1 MVLFL
6 QHPNAKWR
14 NDMLNLTK
22 NDLILWVTHAI
33 AHFESLGK
41 KQKDLANALGIE
53 ATRLSEMK
61 TGKGTLSPNLIERI
75 TELCGAPRRN
85 PGRFEYAELYTD
97 LDTFFSSLIPVTE
110 NRFYRKI
117 LTMLSNTDYLDAII
131 NHCSS
136 KESDDLETS
145 LSRKQTI
152 DNINRLITNEDFQ
165 SICLDYK
172 KHLLN
177 SGLSWTF
184 KSANTEKHSWN
195 SKDKL
200 VIENI
205 TISDE
210 RIFHSLYLAWCL
222 KQHIIEYEFGSERL
236 VNINPTKD
244 RVALVMTGD
253 RILTL
258 QSESSVNYLINKEIT
273 NILGSAHSYTDIH
286 SRNSP
291 FGDHPILSPKKQEP
305 KPDRWGDIRCEVYL
319 SENMNYHFL
328 IHMTADI
335 MEFEDQNILEYPTEL
350 NDREPI
356 VQPNDRIAIIANISS
371 LELYRQVEELRK
383 WVGMPSDNLY
393 KLKKKIAKAGGYVP
407 EAIVLL

>member
-1 MVLFL
+1 
-6 QHPNAKWR
+6 
-14 NDMLNLTK
+14 MLHLTK

-41 KQKDLANALGIE
+41 KQKDLAHALGIE

-85 PGRFEYAELYTD
+85 PGRFEYAELYPD
-97 LDTFFSSLIPVTE
+97 LDTFFSSWLPVTE

-117 LTMLSNTDYLDAII
+117 LTMLSNSDYLDAII

-136 KESDDLETS
+136 NETDDLETPV
-145 LSRKQTI
+145 SREQTI
-152 DNINRLITNEDFQ
+152 DNINSLITNKEFQ
-165 SICLDYK
+165 SVCLNYQ
-172 KHLLN
+172 KHLLD

-184 KSANTEKHSWN
+184 KWANTEKQGWN

-200 VIENI
+200 TIQNV

-210 RIFHSLYLAWCL
+210 RIFHSLYLAWRL
-222 KQHIIEYEFGSERL
+222 KQYVIEYEFGNERL
-236 VNINPTKD
+236 ININPTKD
-244 RVALVMTGD
+244 RTSIVMTGD

-258 QSESSVNYLINKEIT
+258 QSESSVNYPINKEIEK
-273 NILGSAHSYTDIH
+273 ILGSASSYKDIH
-286 SRNSP
+286 SSHSP
-291 FGDHPILSPKKQEP
+291 FGKQPIFSPRKQEP
-305 KPDRWGDIRCEVYL
+305 KPDWWGDIRCEVYL

-328 IHMTADI
+328 IHMTAET
-335 MEFEDQNILEYPTEL
+335 MEFEDQNILEYPTDL

-356 VQPNDRIAIIANISS
+356 VQPNDRIAIITNISS

-393 KLKKKIAKAGGYVP
+393 KLKQKIAKAGGYVP

>member
-1 MVLFL
+1 
-6 QHPNAKWR
+6 
-14 NDMLNLTK
+14 MLHLTK

-33 AHFESLGK
+33 AHFESIGK
-41 KQKDLANALGIE
+41 KQKDLAHALGIE

-85 PGRFEYAELYTD
+85 PGRFEYAELYPD
-97 LDTFFSSLIPVTE
+97 LDTFFSNLLPVTE

-117 LTMLSNTDYLDAII
+117 LTMLSNSDYLDAII

-136 KESDDLETS
+136 NEADDLETPV
-145 LSRKQTI
+145 SREQTI
-152 DNINRLITNEDFQ
+152 YNINSLITNKEFQ
-165 SICLDYK
+165 SVCLNYQ
-172 KHLLN
+172 KHLLD

-184 KSANTEKHSWN
+184 KWANTEKQGWN

-200 VIENI
+200 TIENV

-210 RIFHSLYLAWCL
+210 RIFHSLYLAWRL
-222 KQHIIEYEFGSERL
+222 KQYVIEYEFGNERL
-236 VNINPTKD
+236 ININPTKD
-244 RVALVMTGD
+244 RTSIVMTGD

-258 QSESSVNYLINKEIT
+258 QSESSVNYPINKEIEK
-273 NILGSAHSYTDIH
+273 ILGSASSYKDIH
-286 SRNSP
+286 SSHSP
-291 FGDHPILSPKKQEP
+291 FGEQPIFSRRKQEP
-305 KPDRWGDIRCEVYL
+305 KPDWWGDIRCEVYL

-328 IHMTADI
+328 IHMTAET
-335 MEFEDQNILEYPTEL
+335 MEFEDQNILEYPTDL

-356 VQPNDRIAIIANISS
+356 VQPNDRIAIITNISS

-393 KLKKKIAKAGGYVP
+393 KLKQKIAKAGGYVP

>member
-1 MVLFL
+1 
-6 QHPNAKWR
+6 
-14 NDMLNLTK
+14 MLHLTK

-41 KQKDLANALGIE
+41 KQKDLANSLGIE

-85 PGRFEYAELYTD
+85 PGRFEYAELYPD
-97 LDTFFSSLIPVTE
+97 LDTFFLSLLPVTE
-110 NRFYRKI
+110 NRFYKKI
-117 LTMLSNTDYLDAII
+117 LTMLSNADYLDSII
-131 NHCSS
+131 SHCSS
-136 KESDDLETS
+136 REDNNLETS
-145 LSRKQTI
+145 LSREQAI
-152 DNINRLITNEDFQ
+152 DNINSLLVKDEFQ
-165 SICLDYK
+165 SICLNYQ
-172 KHLLN
+172 KHLLD

-184 KSANTEKHSWN
+184 KWENTEKQGWN

-200 VIENI
+200 IIENI

-244 RVALVMTGD
+244 RTSLVMTGD

-258 QSESSVNYLINKEIT
+258 QSESSVNYPINKEIEKL
-273 NILGSAHSYTDIH
+273 LGSAHSYKDIH

-291 FGDHPILSPKKQEP
+291 FGDQPILSPKKQEP

-356 VQPNDRIAIIANISS
+356 VQPNDRIAVITNISS

-383 WVGMPSDNLY
+383 WVGMPNDNLY
-393 KLKKKIAKAGGYVP
+393 KLKQKIAKAGGYVP

>member
-1 MVLFL
+1 
-6 QHPNAKWR
+6 
-14 NDMLNLTK
+14 MLHLTK

-41 KQKDLANALGIE
+41 KQKDLALALGIKE
-53 ATRLSEMK
+53 TRLSEMK

-85 PGRFEYAELYTD
+85 PGRFEYAELYPD
-97 LDTFFSSLIPVTE
+97 LDTFFSSLLPVTE

-117 LTMLSNTDYLDAII
+117 LTMLSNSDYLDAII

-136 KESDDLETS
+136 NEADDLETPV
-145 LSRKQTI
+145 SREQTI
-152 DNINRLITNEDFQ
+152 DNINSLITNKEFQ
-165 SICLDYK
+165 SVCVNYQ
-172 KHLLN
+172 KHLLD
-177 SGLSWTF
+177 SGLSRAF
-184 KSANTEKHSWN
+184 KWANTAKQGWN

-200 VIENI
+200 TIENV

-210 RIFHSLYLAWCL
+210 RIFHSLYLAWRL
-222 KQHIIEYEFGSERL
+222 KQYVIEYEFGSERSI
-236 VNINPTKD
+236 NINPTKD
-244 RVALVMTGD
+244 RTSIVMTGD

-258 QSESSVNYLINKEIT
+258 QSESSANYPINKEIEK
-273 NILGSAHSYTDIH
+273 ILGSASSYKNIYSSH
-286 SRNSP
+286 SP
-291 FGDHPILSPKKQEP
+291 FGEQPIFSPRKLEP
-305 KPDRWGDIRCEVYL
+305 KPDWWSDIRCEVYL

-328 IHMTADI
+328 IHMTAET
-335 MEFEDQNILEYPTEL
+335 MEFEDQNILEYPTDL

-356 VQPNDRIAIIANISS
+356 VHPNDRIAIITNISS
-371 LELYRQVEELRK
+371 LELYRHVEELRK

-393 KLKKKIAKAGGYVP
+393 KLKQKIAKAGGYVP

>member
-1 MVLFL
+1 
-6 QHPNAKWR
+6 
-14 NDMLNLTK
+14 MLHLTK

-41 KQKDLANALGIE
+41 KQKDLANSLGIE

-85 PGRFEYAELYTD
+85 PGRFEYAELYPD
-97 LDTFFSSLIPVTE
+97 LDTFFLSLLPVTE
-110 NRFYRKI
+110 NRFYKKI
-117 LTMLSNTDYLDAII
+117 LTMLSNADYLDSII
-131 NHCSS
+131 SHCSS
-136 KESDDLETS
+136 REDNNLETS
-145 LSRKQTI
+145 LSREQAI
-152 DNINRLITNEDFQ
+152 DNINSLLVKDEFQ
-165 SICLDYK
+165 SICLNYQ
-172 KHLLN
+172 KHLLD

-184 KSANTEKHSWN
+184 KWANTEKQGWN

-200 VIENI
+200 IIENI

-244 RVALVMTGD
+244 RTSLVMTGD

-258 QSESSVNYLINKEIT
+258 QSESSVNYPINKEIEKL
-273 NILGSAHSYTDIH
+273 LGSAHSYKDIH

-291 FGDHPILSPKKQEP
+291 FGDQPILSPKKQEP

-356 VQPNDRIAIIANISS
+356 VQPNDRIAVITNISS

-393 KLKKKIAKAGGYVP
+393 KLKQKIAKAGGYVP

>member
-1 MVLFL
+1 
-6 QHPNAKWR
+6 
-14 NDMLNLTK
+14 MLHLTK

-41 KQKDLANALGIE
+41 KQKDLANSLGIE

-85 PGRFEYAELYTD
+85 PGRFEYAELYPD
-97 LDTFFSSLIPVTE
+97 LDTFFLSLLPVTE
-110 NRFYRKI
+110 NRFYKKI
-117 LTMLSNTDYLDAII
+117 LTMLSNADYLDSII
-131 NHCSS
+131 SHCSS
-136 KESDDLETS
+136 REDNNLETS
-145 LSRKQTI
+145 LSREQAI
-152 DNINRLITNEDFQ
+152 DNINSLLVKDEFQ
-165 SICLDYK
+165 SICLNYQ
-172 KHLLN
+172 KHLLD

-184 KSANTEKHSWN
+184 KWANTEKQGWN

-200 VIENI
+200 IIENI

-210 RIFHSLYLAWCL
+210 RIFHSLYLSWCL

-244 RVALVMTGD
+244 RTSLVMTGD

-258 QSESSVNYLINKEIT
+258 QSESSVNYPINKEIEKL
-273 NILGSAHSYTDIH
+273 LGSAHSYKDIH

-291 FGDHPILSPKKQEP
+291 FGDQPILSPKKQEP

-356 VQPNDRIAIIANISS
+356 VQPNDRIAVITNISS

-393 KLKKKIAKAGGYVP
+393 KLKQKIAKAGGYVP

>member
-1 MVLFL
+1 
-6 QHPNAKWR
+6 
-14 NDMLNLTK
+14 MLHLTK

-41 KQKDLANALGIE
+41 KQKDLAHALGIE

-85 PGRFEYAELYTD
+85 PGRFEYAELYPD
-97 LDTFFSSLIPVTE
+97 LDNFFSSLLPVSE

-117 LTMLSNTDYLDAII
+117 LTMLSNADYLDTII

-136 KESDDLETS
+136 IEDNLETP
-145 LSRKQTI
+145 LNRKQAI
-152 DNINRLITNEDFQ
+152 DNINSFIAHREFQ
-165 SICLDYK
+165 SICLNYK
-172 KHLLN
+172 RHLLD
-177 SGLSWTF
+177 SDLSRTF
-184 KSANTEKHSWN
+184 KWANTEKQGWN

-200 VIENI
+200 IIEDI

-222 KQHIIEYEFGSERL
+222 KQHITGYEFGSERL

-244 RVALVMTGD
+244 RTSLVMTGD

-258 QSESSVNYLINKEIT
+258 QSESSVNYPINKEIEKL
-273 NILGSAHSYTDIH
+273 LGRAHSYEDIH

-291 FGDHPILSPKKQEP
+291 FGDQPILSPEKQEP

-328 IHMTADI
+328 IHMTAGI

-356 VQPNDRIAIIANISS
+356 VQPNDRIAVITNISS

-383 WVGMPSDNLY
+383 WVSMPSDNLY
-393 KLKKKIAKAGGYVP
+393 KLKQKIAKAGGYVP

>member
-1 MVLFL
+1 
-6 QHPNAKWR
+6 
-14 NDMLNLTK
+14 MLHLTK
-22 NDLILWVTHAI
+22 HDLILWVTHAI

-41 KQKDLANALGIE
+41 KQKDLASALGIE

-97 LDTFFSSLIPVTE
+97 LGTFFSSLIPVTE

-117 LTMLSNTDYLDAII
+117 LTMLSDAFYLDAII
-131 NHCSS
+131 DHCSS
-136 KESDDLETS
+136 KESGDLETP
-145 LSRKQTI
+145 LSREQTI
-152 DNINRLITNEDFQ
+152 DNINSLIVNKKFQ
-165 SICLDYK
+165 SICLGYK
-172 KHLLN
+172 KHLLD

-184 KSANTEKHSWN
+184 KWVNTEKHSWN
-195 SKDKL
+195 SNDKL
-200 VIENI
+200 IIENV
-205 TISDE
+205 TISDG

-236 VNINPTKD
+236 VNLNPTKD
-244 RVALVMTGD
+244 RISLVMTGD

-258 QSESSVNYLINKEIT
+258 QSESSVKHPINKEIA
-273 NILGSAHSYTDIH
+273 NILGSAHSYKDIH
-286 SRNSP
+286 SSHSP
-291 FGDHPILSPKKQEP
+291 FGDHSIWTPKKQEP
-305 KPDRWGDIRCEVYL
+305 KPDLWGDIRCEVYL
-319 SENMNYHFL
+319 SENMNYYFL
-328 IHMTADI
+328 IHMTADS

-356 VQPNDRIAIIANISS
+356 VQPNDRIAIITNISS

>member
-1 MVLFL
+1 M
-6 QHPNAKWR
+6 
-14 NDMLNLTK
+14 
-22 NDLILWVTHAI
+22 ILWVTHAI

-41 KQKDLANALGIE
+41 KQKDLAHALGIE

-85 PGRFEYAELYTD
+85 PGRFEYAELYPD
-97 LDTFFSSLIPVTE
+97 LDTFFSNLLPVTE

-117 LTMLSNTDYLDAII
+117 LTMLSNSDYLDAII

-136 KESDDLETS
+136 NEADDLETPV
-145 LSRKQTI
+145 SREQTI
-152 DNINRLITNEDFQ
+152 YNINSLITNKEFQ
-165 SICLDYK
+165 SVCLNYQ
-172 KHLLN
+172 KHLLD

-184 KSANTEKHSWN
+184 KWANTEKQGWN

-200 VIENI
+200 TIENV

-210 RIFHSLYLAWCL
+210 RIFHSLYLAWRL
-222 KQHIIEYEFGSERL
+222 KQYVIEYEFGNERL
-236 VNINPTKD
+236 ININPTKD
-244 RVALVMTGD
+244 RTSIVMTGD

-258 QSESSVNYLINKEIT
+258 QSESSVNYPINKEIEK
-273 NILGSAHSYTDIH
+273 ILGSASSYKDIH
-286 SRNSP
+286 SSHSP
-291 FGDHPILSPKKQEP
+291 FGEQPIFSRRKQEP
-305 KPDRWGDIRCEVYL
+305 KPDWWGDIRCEVYL

-328 IHMTADI
+328 IHMTAET
-335 MEFEDQNILEYPTEL
+335 MEFEDQNILEYPTDL

-356 VQPNDRIAIIANISS
+356 VQPNDRIAIITNISS

-393 KLKKKIAKAGGYVP
+393 KLKQKIAKAGGYVP

>member
-1 MVLFL
+1 MP
-6 QHPNAKWR
+6 H
-14 NDMLNLTK
+14 LTK

-41 KQKDLANALGIE
+41 KQKDLAHALGIE

-85 PGRFEYAELYTD
+85 PGRFEYAELYPD
-97 LDTFFSSLIPVTE
+97 LDTFFSSLLPVTE

-117 LTMLSNTDYLDAII
+117 LTMLSNSDYLDAII
-131 NHCSS
+131 DHCSS
-136 KESDDLETS
+136 NEADDLETPV
-145 LSRKQTI
+145 SREQTI
-152 DNINRLITNEDFQ
+152 DNINSLVTNKEFQ
-165 SICLDYK
+165 SVCLNYQ
-172 KHLLN
+172 KHLLD

-184 KSANTEKHSWN
+184 KWANTEKQGWN

-200 VIENI
+200 TIENV

-210 RIFHSLYLAWCL
+210 RIFHSLYLAWRL
-222 KQHIIEYEFGSERL
+222 KQYVIEYEFGNERL
-236 VNINPTKD
+236 ININPTKD
-244 RVALVMTGD
+244 RTSIVMTGD

-258 QSESSVNYLINKEIT
+258 QSESSVNYPINKEIEK
-273 NILGSAHSYTDIH
+273 ILGSASSYKDIH
-286 SRNSP
+286 SSHSP
-291 FGDHPILSPKKQEP
+291 FGKQPIFSPIKQEP
-305 KPDRWGDIRCEVYL
+305 KPDWWGDIRCEVYL

-328 IHMTADI
+328 IHMTAET
-335 MEFEDQNILEYPTEL
+335 MEFEDQNILEYPTDL

-356 VQPNDRIAIIANISS
+356 VQPNDRIAIITNISS

-393 KLKKKIAKAGGYVP
+393 KLKQKIAKAGGYVP

>member
-1 MVLFL
+1 
-6 QHPNAKWR
+6 
-14 NDMLNLTK
+14 MLHLTK

-41 KQKDLANALGIE
+41 KQKDLAHALGIE

-85 PGRFEYAELYTD
+85 PGRFEYAELYPD
-97 LDTFFSSLIPVTE
+97 LDTFFSNLLPVTE

-117 LTMLSNTDYLDAII
+117 LTMLSNSDYLDAII

-136 KESDDLETS
+136 NEADDLETPV
-145 LSRKQTI
+145 SREQTI
-152 DNINRLITNEDFQ
+152 YNINSLITNKEFQ
-165 SICLDYK
+165 SVCLNYQ
-172 KHLLN
+172 KHLLD

-184 KSANTEKHSWN
+184 KWANTEKQGWN

-200 VIENI
+200 TIENV

-210 RIFHSLYLAWCL
+210 RIFHSLYLAWRL
-222 KQHIIEYEFGSERL
+222 KQYVIEYEFGNERL
-236 VNINPTKD
+236 ININPTKD
-244 RVALVMTGD
+244 RTSIVMTGD

-258 QSESSVNYLINKEIT
+258 QSESSVNYPINKEIEK
-273 NILGSAHSYTDIH
+273 ILGSASSYKDIH
-286 SRNSP
+286 SSHSP
-291 FGDHPILSPKKQEP
+291 FGEQPIFSRRKQEP
-305 KPDRWGDIRCEVYL
+305 KPDWWGDIRCEVYL

-328 IHMTADI
+328 IHMTAET
-335 MEFEDQNILEYPTEL
+335 MEFEDQNILEYPTDL

-356 VQPNDRIAIIANISS
+356 VQPNDRIAIITNISS

-393 KLKKKIAKAGGYVP
+393 KLKQKIAKAGGYVP